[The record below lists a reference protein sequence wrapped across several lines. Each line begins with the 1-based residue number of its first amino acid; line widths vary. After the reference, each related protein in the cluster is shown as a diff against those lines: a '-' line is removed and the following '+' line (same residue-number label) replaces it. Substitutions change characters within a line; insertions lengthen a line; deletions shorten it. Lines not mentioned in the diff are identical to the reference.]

1 MKSVQETIGCT
12 AIGVV
17 RNARTKMSE
26 GGWGEVES
34 EIHLEARYAA
44 GLQGLEAFSHVMVIF
59 YLDQIEGFDLDKQL
73 LRNPRGMEHLRKVGV
88 FAQRTKYRPNPIG
101 VTSAAL
107 CAIRGNVVVVRGLD
121 ALDGTP
127 VLDLKPYMPM
137 FDRIEDAR
145 TPDWVKYFMEG
156 YL

>member
-1 MKSVQETIGCT
+1 
-12 AIGVV
+12 
-17 RNARTKMSE
+17 MSE
-26 GGWGEVES
+26 GRWGEIES
-34 EIHLEARYAA
+34 EIHLDPHYAP
-44 GLQGLEAFSHVMVIF
+44 GLQGLEEFSHVMVIF
-59 YLDQIEGFDLDKQL
+59 HLHQMEEFDLGKQL
-73 LRNPRGMEHLRKVGV
+73 LRHPRGMEHLREVGV

-107 CAIRGNVVVVRGLD
+107 SAIRGNVVVVRGLD

-156 YL
+156 YF